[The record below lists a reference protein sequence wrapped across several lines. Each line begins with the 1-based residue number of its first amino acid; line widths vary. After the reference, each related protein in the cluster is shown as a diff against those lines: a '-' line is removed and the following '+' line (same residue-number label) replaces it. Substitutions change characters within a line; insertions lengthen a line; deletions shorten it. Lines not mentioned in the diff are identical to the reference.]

1 MEQSIRPATI
11 SKRFTINFNIS
22 FFIGLFLKKIR
33 TLVYKDNTYPI
44 TKPKGIPKIIP
55 TMVQINLLFFID
67 FLFLAKILKGNICRK
82 DNT

>member
-33 TLVYKDNTYPI
+33 TLVYKDNIYPI
-44 TKPKGIPKIIP
+44 AKPKGIPKIIP
-55 TMVQINLLFFID
+55 TMVQINL
-67 FLFLAKILKGNICRK
+67 FLFIVFYF
-82 DNT
+82 